1 MKGIEGRL
9 DGDGEAGREQRLVV
23 DFDDEG
29 VFARL
34 GKREIADFVDE
45 IDAVQRA
52 LGREGALEERLG
64 VGGVEPHR
72 DAQPVLAR
80 RAIGEREK
88 PNHKRVCD
96 REITRLNVRE
106 DAENGMLPRARID
119 VDAVAREPGEKLW
132 FGLHGGSRAGV
143 KVWRKRFLRALHGCV
158 RFPAPRRTLSC
169 AWKTRPL
176 LCSPVKYIFVTGG
189 VVSSLG
195 KGLTAAS
202 LGALLEMRGL
212 TVRIQKFDP
221 YLNVDPGTMSPFQH
235 GEVYVLEDGAETDL
249 DLGHYER
256 FTSGKLSKLNS
267 LSSGQVYEAVIQKER
282 RGDYLGK
289 TVQVIPHVTN
299 EIKERIY
306 AGGKGVD
313 VLITEIGGTTG
324 DIEGLPFL
332 EAMRQ
337 FALEAGRSDVVF
349 IHVTLVPFLKAAGEL
364 KTKPTQQSVA
374 KLREIGIQPHVVV
387 CRTDHPLD
395 SDLRDK
401 ISMFCNVPV
410 KGVIEC
416 RDVEHSI
423 YELPLALQKEGMD
436 QLVIDLLGLT
446 NPPPTKNIWQEIVAR
461 LLNPKHEVTIGV
473 VGKYIE
479 LQDAYK
485 SVYESITHAGIANNA
500 KVNIRRI
507 DAEDVEKKGGSALL
521 KGLDGILVPG
531 GFGDRGTEG
540 KIAAAKFAR
549 ENKISYY
556 GLCLGL
562 QIAVIEFARNV
573 LKLAGANS
581 TEFDQ
586 SPAHPV
592 INMMEE
598 QKRISDKGAT
608 MRLGSYECALT
619 PGTLAHKAYGAA
631 MVTER
636 HRHRFEVNN
645 AYVDRLKAGG
655 MVISGVNPQRNL
667 VEVIEL
673 KGHPW
678 FLGTQAHPEF
688 QSKPNKAHPLFAAFI
703 AAALKNKKGSAKAVP
718 KRPVKS
724 KG

>member
-1 MKGIEGRL
+1 M
-9 DGDGEAGREQRLVV
+9 
-23 DFDDEG
+23 
-29 VFARL
+29 
-34 GKREIADFVDE
+34 
-45 IDAVQRA
+45 
-52 LGREGALEERLG
+52 
-64 VGGVEPHR
+64 
-72 DAQPVLAR
+72 
-80 RAIGEREK
+80 
-88 PNHKRVCD
+88 
-96 REITRLNVRE
+96 
-106 DAENGMLPRARID
+106 
-119 VDAVAREPGEKLW
+119 
-132 FGLHGGSRAGV
+132 
-143 KVWRKRFLRALHGCV
+143 
-158 RFPAPRRTLSC
+158 
-169 AWKTRPL
+169 
-176 LCSPVKYIFVTGG
+176 KYIFVTGG

-195 KGLTAAS
+195 KGLTAAA

-212 TVRIQKFDP
+212 VVRIQKFDP

-256 FTSGKLSKLNS
+256 FTSGKLSRLNS
-267 LSSGQVYEAVIQKER
+267 LSSGQIYEAVIQKER

-306 AGGKGVD
+306 AGGKDAD

-337 FALEAGRSDVVF
+337 FALEVGSRDVVF
-349 IHVTLVPFLKAAGEL
+349 IHVTLVPYVAAAGEL

-374 KLREIGIQPHVVV
+374 KLREIGIQPHVLV
-387 CRTDHPLD
+387 CRTERPLD
-395 SDLRDK
+395 HDLRDK
-401 ISMFCNVPV
+401 LSMFCNVPV
-410 KGVIEC
+410 KAVIEC

-436 QLVIDLLGLT
+436 QLVLDLFGLK
-446 NPPPTKNIWQEIVAR
+446 NPPADKNIWEEIVRR
-461 LLNPKHEVTIGV
+461 LLTPKHQVTIGV

-485 SVYESITHAGIANNA
+485 SVYESITHAGIANNC

-507 DAEDVEKKGGSALL
+507 DAEDLEKKGGLKLL
-521 KGLDGILVPG
+521 AGLDGILVPG

-540 KIAAAKFAR
+540 KIAAAKYAR
-549 ENKISYY
+549 ENKVPYY

-573 LKLAGANS
+573 LKLPGANS
-581 TEFDQ
+581 TEFEPR
-586 SPAHPV
+586 PAHPV

-598 QKRISDKGAT
+598 QKKIIDKGAT

-619 PGTLAHKAYGAA
+619 LGTHAHKAYGADS
-631 MVTER
+631 VRER
-636 HRHRFEVNN
+636 HRHRYEVNN
-645 AYVDRLKAGG
+645 AYVGQLQRGG
-655 MVISGVNPQRNL
+655 MIVSGINPRRNL

-673 KGHPW
+673 KNHPW
-678 FLGTQAHPEF
+678 FVATQAHPEF

-703 AAALKNKKGSAKAVP
+703 AAALKRKKGK
-718 KRPVKS
+718 KR
-724 KG
+724 